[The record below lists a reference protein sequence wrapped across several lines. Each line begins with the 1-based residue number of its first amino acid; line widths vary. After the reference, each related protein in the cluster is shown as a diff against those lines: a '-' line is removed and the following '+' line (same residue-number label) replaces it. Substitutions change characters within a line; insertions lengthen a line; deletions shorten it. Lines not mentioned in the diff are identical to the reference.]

1 MSNTFIWAD
10 LSTFDIRKAKRFY
23 QACFGW
29 TYQNI
34 GENYLLCQVDQTPS
48 AGLYTMPEKFQ
59 NIGMPSFW
67 MSYIQ
72 VNDINSITQAAEKNG
87 AKIELSPQA
96 APGGGQVALIRDPAG
111 AGFTCYEGE
120 GFGDDSFTDTPSQM
134 AWNELFVSDL
144 SKVESFYS
152 TVFNWTISP
161 SSDKNRHDIF
171 SSSGDKIA
179 GLSVVSNEL
188 KGDKEYWGVY
198 FGVENLQLAAEK
210 ISGLGGSI
218 VVEEKL
224 RGRQTI
230 LVYDNQDAALYLIET

>member
-1 MSNTFIWAD
+1 
-10 LSTFDIRKAKRFY
+10 
-23 QACFGW
+23 
-29 TYQNI
+29 
-34 GENYLLCQVDQTPS
+34 
-48 AGLYTMPEKFQ
+48 
-59 NIGMPSFW
+59 
-67 MSYIQ
+67 
-72 VNDINSITQAAEKNG
+72 
-87 AKIELSPQA
+87 
-96 APGGGQVALIRDPAG
+96 
-111 AGFTCYEGE
+111 
-120 GFGDDSFTDTPSQM
+120 M

-218 VVEEKL
+218 VMEEKL

-230 LVYDNQDAALYLIET
+230 LVYDNQEAALYLIET